1 MTNEEAFVIIIL
13 IKFLQAFFILCVE
26 LFVMMYQQYPMTKE
40 EDSVLMALISKVFT
54 SIFDSFSSID
64 ICIEFFLVMSLSM

>member
-40 EDSVLMALISKVFT
+40 EDSVLMALNRSLQAFLILSVLL
-54 SIFDSFSSID
+54 IF
-64 ICIEFFLVMSLSM
+64 V